1 MQYFA
6 QRFIFF
12 LGLAESSQEPYKFI
26 SPKR

>member
-12 LGLAESSQEPYKFI
+12 WGVADSSQEPYKFI